1 VAARRV
7 ITGEPGTAWVNK
19 TSRVAYQFR
28 CSFQNS
34 CARCIQYAG
43 QISDVY
49 WPVPLHRGCQC
60 EVLLVLPGHAAA
72 PFVDY
77 AAEVARLGPV
87 ERRRV
92 MGKSSYALV
101 QSGAVEWTDVVTR
114 TRIRPFAEVVE
125 RAGLSE
131 RELVRAGVAP
141 RQARQAR
148 GAIWGRSPRPAAPV
162 AAEPR
167 RVAAAAPEPKAAAA
181 AGPRAGPYLRF
192 ATYGTVD
199 PADATLAQ
207 RAIAALP
214 KPALDAL
221 RRRGTEFA
229 VGRTMADAAPG
240 LVSQRPRG
248 WAAGL
253 TWAQAD
259 GVYEADVRRVVV
271 TTHRTP
277 VGGGAPVPSDR
288 WRSVLYHETGHA
300 LDAAL
305 DGVSGTAAFRTAHAE
320 DARDLDAA
328 DRAGLAYFLQPGRA
342 GPEETFAELFAQ
354 LHGEALTAHD
364 LPGRFPR
371 AAAILRDLLQ

>member
-1 VAARRV
+1 
-7 ITGEPGTAWVNK
+7 
-19 TSRVAYQFR
+19 
-28 CSFQNS
+28 
-34 CARCIQYAG
+34 
-43 QISDVY
+43 
-49 WPVPLHRGCQC
+49 
-60 EVLLVLPGHAAA
+60 
-72 PFVDY
+72 
-77 AAEVARLGPV
+77 
-87 ERRRV
+87 
-92 MGKSSYALV
+92 
-101 QSGAVEWTDVVTR
+101 
-114 TRIRPFAEVVE
+114 
-125 RAGLSE
+125 
-131 RELVRAGVAP
+131 
-141 RQARQAR
+141 
-148 GAIWGRSPRPAAPV
+148 
-162 AAEPR
+162 
-167 RVAAAAPEPKAAAA
+167 
-181 AGPRAGPYLRF
+181 
-192 ATYGTVD
+192 
-199 PADATLAQ
+199 
-207 RAIAALP
+207 
-214 KPALDAL
+214 
-221 RRRGTEFA
+221 
-229 VGRTMADAAPG
+229 MADAAPG

-305 DGVSGTAAFRTAHAE
+305 DGVSGTAAFRAAHAE
-320 DARDLDAA
+320 DARGLDDA